1 MCNSCLFVEILLYCK
16 YVSYFRFLQQPTLH
30 MLVHQPRPSIRSM
43 DHTMEANKVHF
54 SLPSLWSYSAFS
66 KFTSVKSL
74 SKR

>member
-66 KFTSVKSL
+66 KFNSEKSL